1 MDDFP
6 GKMGNPVR
14 QAKFDFIT
22 RARRFMMLSYA
33 GAEDRAAK
41 IGGNQ
46 QLYCSGVAV
55 RRGGFHHR
63 ADRSIVIFGDP
74 HFMLAFA
81 QRRGADQIAALK
93 QIVIIAVG
101 R

>member
-1 MDDFP
+1 
-6 GKMGNPVR
+6 
-14 QAKFDFIT
+14 
-22 RARRFMMLSYA
+22 MMLSYA

-46 QLYCSGVAV
+46 QLYCSGIAV

-63 ADRSIVIFGDP
+63 ADRSIVI
-74 HFMLAFA
+74 LAIHTLCWPLPA
-81 QRRGADQIAALK
+81 GALT
-93 QIVIIAVG
+93 

>member
-1 MDDFP
+1 MTTARGDGGAGELVKIAAILLTAQWLSPAVDDFP

-46 QLYCSGVAV
+46 QLYCSG
-55 RRGGFHHR
+55 
-63 ADRSIVIFGDP
+63 
-74 HFMLAFA
+74 
-81 QRRGADQIAALK
+81 
-93 QIVIIAVG
+93 
-101 R
+101 